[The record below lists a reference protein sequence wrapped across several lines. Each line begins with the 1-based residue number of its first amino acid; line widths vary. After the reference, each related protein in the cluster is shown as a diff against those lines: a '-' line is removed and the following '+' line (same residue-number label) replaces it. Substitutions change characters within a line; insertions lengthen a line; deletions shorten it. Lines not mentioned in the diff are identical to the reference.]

1 MTEEYKDLLF
11 DYITGQISPTS
22 SSTEEVFIDENI
34 STNNLLSLLPAGT
47 DSYYIYGIVS
57 NNDDTGEAYALYG
70 AYGNGNNSNGFIAI
84 LDKDFE
90 ITEVITTFSSGTAL
104 RPIYTLEVNTED
116 NTFFGVDSNGTN
128 RFIML
133 NNFTIPNSNN
143 QYEVKLRTSYNFN
156 DNNFYPFYCKIFK
169 NPNTAHYI
177 IVGSLSENTK
187 TLKAIDLIVNVGSSN
202 TWASY
207 TNGTYNYAYNAYV
220 DFNSSDNAYIT
231 TLSSDGSKVVRLTK
245 NYTSASF
252 STSTVLTTTGELT
265 GVNPV
270 GWVSPTKFYYNTS
283 VVETNLATLYM
294 NNNGTNTTITSGT
307 YGNFSSYQMK
317 VYNGELYV
325 FYNIP
330 DGNYVYGPV
339 YYQRY
344 TGTWSP
350 IELTGFTTWTFLAD
364 IFIGTKFNLTKIYMY
379 GRIPNRTET
388 CLLTEDYNKTNY
400 NSLPYIDGTSIYPQK
415 ARIYSNGDLIF
426 ARNEYNVSAL
436 DSSYTATVEIPN
448 IYLNSGTIE
457 PIQLISKTNK
467 VIVSDPTPLSKNI
480 YEKVYLN
487 FINSITSYDYD
498 TGNQFSTSD
507 LIKNISGL
515 GNNYNN
521 SYLGYYQTTK
531 NGVVV
536 DTGTLTNFTKIGRLN
551 GEYTFTFSPTGEA
564 DRLSFVNAM
573 GQEYAWIDIS
583 NCEVGKTYNIYQK
596 VRLSSSQM
604 ELYNV
609 LYNDDIVQYNGN
621 DVLYYGNK

>member
-22 SSTEEVFIDENI
+22 SSSEEVFIDENI

-84 LDKDFE
+84 LDKDFN
-90 ITEVITTFSSGTAL
+90 ITNVITTFSSGTAL
-104 RPIYTLEVNTED
+104 RPIYALEVNTED
-116 NTFFGVDSNGTN
+116 NTFFGVDNNGTN

-143 QYEVKLRTSYNFN
+143 QYEVKLRTSYNFS

-169 NPNTAHYI
+169 NPTTAHYI
-177 IVGSLSENTK
+177 IVGSLSENTS
-187 TLKAIDLIVNVGSSN
+187 TIKAIDLRVNVGESN

-207 TNGTYNYAYNAYV
+207 TNNTYNYKQNAYV
-220 DFNSSDNAYIT
+220 DFNNSDNAYIT

-245 NYTSASF
+245 NYTSTSF
-252 STSTVLTTTGELT
+252 STSTVLTTTGVLT

-283 VVETNLATLYM
+283 TSANLATLYE

-307 YGNFSSYQMK
+307 YGSFSSYQMK
-317 VYNGELYV
+317 IYNGELYV

-330 DGNYVYGPV
+330 DGNHSYGPV

-350 IELTGFTTWTFLAD
+350 IELTDFTTWTFLAD
-364 IFIGTKFNLTKIYMY
+364 IFIGAKFNLTKIYMY

-400 NSLPYIDGTSIYPQK
+400 NSIPYIDGTSIYPQK

-467 VIVSDPTPLSKNI
+467 VIVDDPTPLSKNI

-498 TGNQFSTSD
+498 TGNQFSTSN

-521 SYLGYYQTTK
+521 SYLGYYQTTR

-536 DTGTLTNFTKIGRLN
+536 DTGTLTNFTKIGKLN

-564 DRLSFVNAM
+564 DRLSFVNAV
-573 GQEYAWIDIS
+573 GQEYGWIDIS

-596 VRLSSSQM
+596 VRLSSNQM

-609 LYNDDIVQYNGN
+609 LYNDNVVQYNGN

>member
-84 LDKDFE
+84 LDKDFN
-90 ITEVITTFSSGTAL
+90 ITNVITTFSSGTAL
-104 RPIYTLEVNTED
+104 RPIYALEVNTED

-143 QYEVKLRTSYNFN
+143 QYEVKLRTSYNFS
-156 DNNFYPFYCKIFK
+156 DNNFYPYCCKIFK

-177 IVGSLSENTK
+177 IVGSLSENTP
-187 TLKAIDLIVNVGSSN
+187 TIKAIDLIVNVGSSN

-207 TNGTYNYAYNAYV
+207 TSSDNYKQNAYV
-220 DFNSSDNAYIT
+220 DFNSSDNAMIV
-231 TLSSDGSKVVRLTK
+231 TLTSTGSVVRKQTK
-245 NYTSASF
+245 NYTSTSF
-252 STSTVLTTTGELT
+252 SGSTVLSTSASLS
-265 GVNPV
+265 GVTPV
-270 GWVSPTKFYYNTS
+270 AWISPTKFYYCIS
-283 VVETNLATLYM
+283 L
-294 NNNGTNTTITSGT
+294 SGVASI
-307 YGNFSSYQMK
+307 YE
-317 VYNGELYV
+317 YNGSNNLIHSETLGTLETYQV
-325 FYNIP
+325 KAYNGDIYIYYNAK
-330 DGNYVYGPV
+330 DGNHSYGQV

-350 IELTGFTTWTFLAD
+350 IELTGFQTWTYQAD
-364 IFIGTKFNLTKIYMY
+364 IFIGSKYNLTKIYMY

-400 NSLPYIDGTSIYPQK
+400 NSIPYIDGTSIYPQK

-426 ARNEYNVSAL
+426 ARNEYNISAL
-436 DSSYTATVEIPN
+436 DNSYTATVEIPN

-498 TGNQFSTSD
+498 TGRTFDTSK
-507 LIKNISGL
+507 LVKSISGT
-515 GNNYNN
+515 GS
-521 SYLGYYQTTK
+521 SYSQSSIRNWTTTK
-531 NGVVV
+531 NGEVV
-536 DTGTLTNFTKIGRLN
+536 DRGQINNFTKLGRLD
-551 GEYTFTFSPTGEA
+551 GEFYIEFTPTGEA
-564 DRLSFVNAM
+564 DRLNFVDTEDNVH
-573 GQEYAWIDIS
+573 AWIDIS

-596 VRLSSSQM
+596 VRLSDSQM

-609 LYNDDIVQYNGN
+609 LYNNDIVQYNGN

>member
-22 SSTEEVFIDENI
+22 SSNEEVFIDKKV
-34 STNNLLSLLPAGT
+34 STNNLLSLLPTGT
-47 DSYYIYGIVS
+47 TTYYIYGIIS
-57 NNDDTGEAYALYG
+57 NNDDTSEIYALYG
-70 AYGNGNNSNGFIAI
+70 GYGVSEATENGFIAI
-84 LDKDFE
+84 LDKDFN
-90 ITEVITTFSSGTAL
+90 ITNVITKFSSGTAL
-104 RPIYTLEVNTED
+104 RPIYALEVNTED
-116 NTFFGVDSNGTN
+116 NTFFGVDYNGTTN

-143 QYEVKLRTSYNFN
+143 QYVVKLRTSYNFS
-156 DNNFYPFYCKIFK
+156 DNNFYPYNCKIFK
-169 NPNTAHYI
+169 NSSSAHYV
-177 IVGSLSENTK
+177 IVGALSESTD
-187 TLKAIDLIVNVGSSN
+187 TIKAIDLKVNVGSSN

-207 TNGTYNYAYNAYV
+207 TSSDTYKQNAYV
-220 DFNSSDNAYIT
+220 EFDSSDNAMIV
-231 TLSSDGSKVVRLTK
+231 TLTSTGSVIRKQTK
-245 NYTSASF
+245 NYTSSSF
-252 STSTVLTTTGELT
+252 SGSTVLSSSASLS
-265 GVNPV
+265 GVTPV
-270 GWVSPTKFYYNTS
+270 AWISSTKFYYCISSGGVASIYEYNGS
-283 VVETNLATLYM
+283 NNLIHSETL
-294 NNNGTNTTITSGT
+294 GTFGT
-307 YGNFSSYQMK
+307 YQVK
-317 VYNGELYV
+317 VYNGEVYIY
-325 FYNIP
+325 YNERN
-330 DGNYVYGPV
+330 GSAMYGQV

-350 IELTGFTTWTFLAD
+350 IKLTDFQTWTFQAD
-364 IFIGTKFNLTKIYMY
+364 IFIGSKYNLTKIYMY

-400 NSLPYIDGTSIYPQK
+400 NSIPYIDGTSIYPQK

-426 ARNEYNVSAL
+426 ARNQYNVSAL

-448 IYLNSGTIE
+448 IYLNSGIIE

-498 TGNQFSTSD
+498 TGNQFSTSN

-515 GNNYNN
+515 GATYTRACMLEWN
-521 SYLGYYQTTK
+521 TTK
-531 NGVVV
+531 NGVIV

-551 GEYTFTFSPTGEA
+551 GEYSFTFSPTGEA
-564 DRLSFVNAM
+564 DRLNFANREGEVF
-573 GQEYAWIDIS
+573 GWIDIS

>member
-22 SSTEEVFIDENI
+22 SSNEEVFIDKKV
-34 STNNLLSLLPAGT
+34 STNNLLSLLPTGT
-47 DSYYIYGIVS
+47 TTYYIYGIIS
-57 NNDDTGEAYALYG
+57 NNDDTSEIYALYG
-70 AYGNGNNSNGFIAI
+70 GYGVSEATEKGFIAI
-84 LDKDFE
+84 LDKDFN
-90 ITEVITTFSSGTAL
+90 ITNVITTFSSGTAL
-104 RPIYTLEVNTED
+104 RPIYALEVNTED

-143 QYEVKLRTSYNFN
+143 QYVVKLRTSYNFS
-156 DNNFYPFYCKIFK
+156 DNKFYPYNCKIFK
-169 NPNTAHYI
+169 NSSSAHYV
-177 IVGSLSENTK
+177 IVGSLSESTD
-187 TLKAIDLIVNVGSSN
+187 TIKAIDLKVNVGSSN

-207 TNGTYNYAYNAYV
+207 TNSDTYKQNAYV
-220 DFNSSDNAYIT
+220 EFDSSDNAMIV
-231 TLSSDGSKVVRLTK
+231 TLTSTGSIIRKQTK
-245 NYTSASF
+245 NYTSSSF
-252 STSTVLTTTGELT
+252 SGSTVLSSSASLS
-265 GVNPV
+265 GVTPV
-270 GWVSPTKFYYNTS
+270 AWISSTKFYYCISSGGVASIYEYNGS
-283 VVETNLATLYM
+283 NNLIHSETL
-294 NNNGTNTTITSGT
+294 GTFGT
-307 YGNFSSYQMK
+307 YQVK
-317 VYNGELYV
+317 VYNGEVYIY
-325 FYNIP
+325 YNERN
-330 DGNYVYGPV
+330 GSAMYGQV

-350 IELTGFTTWTFLAD
+350 IKLTDFQTWTFQAD
-364 IFIGTKFNLTKIYMY
+364 IFIGSKYNLTKIFIY

-400 NSLPYIDGTSIYPQK
+400 NSIPYIDGTSIYPEK

-426 ARNEYNVSAL
+426 ARNQYNVSAL

-467 VIVSDPTPLSKNI
+467 VIVDDPTPLSKNI

-521 SYLGYYQTTK
+521 SYLGYYQTTR

-573 GQEYAWIDIS
+573 GQEYGWIDIS
-583 NCEVGKTYNIYQK
+583 DCEVGKTYNIYQK
-596 VRLSSSQM
+596 VRLSSSKM